1 MRVNRLVVGSLTLVA
16 VMATQAACAAQDA
29 ARKQDEQAIRAAAK
43 EYLTALARGD
53 AKAIAQSWTA
63 DGQFV
68 DAEGRS
74 HAAAELAAE
83 ATPPKDDAPRP
94 QVNVTA
100 STIRFITADVAVE
113 DGASEI
119 TWPEA
124 NGPPTRGRFH
134 ATWVKQQGRW
144 RLASLCEMAD
154 DAQAGPL
161 ADLAW
166 MVGAWRAESDGTQ
179 FDAVVK
185 WNDAGTALV
194 RETQALRDGNL
205 VLSSS
210 QIVSWNPRTEQV
222 QSWSFDPQGGH
233 AEGTWTRDG
242 DVWIEQVSGV
252 LPDGRETSATVR
264 IKPDGPDAFT
274 RKLTDTRVD
283 GKGVPDQEV
292 RFQRLAET
300 Q

>member
-1 MRVNRLVVGSLTLVA
+1 MLANRLVVRGLTIVA
-16 VMATQAACAAQDA
+16 VVAAQAVCAAQDA

-43 EYLTALARGD
+43 EYLAALARGD

-68 DAEGRS
+68 DAEGRT

-94 QVNVTA
+94 QVNVIA
-100 STIRFITADVAVE
+100 SSIRFITADVAVE

-124 NGPPTRGRFH
+124 TEPPTRGRFH

-154 DAQAGPL
+154 APAGPL

-166 MVGAWRAESDGTQ
+166 MVGTWRAEQDGTQ

-194 RETQALRDGNL
+194 RETQALRDGHL
-205 VLSSS
+205 MLSSS
-210 QIVSWNPRTEQV
+210 QIVSWNPRTHQV

-233 AEGTWTRDG
+233 AEGTWSRDG
-242 DVWIEQVSGV
+242 EAWIEQVAGV

-264 IKPDGPDAFT
+264 ITPDGPDAFT
-274 RKLTDTRVD
+274 RKLTETHVD
-283 GKGVPDQEV
+283 GEAVGDQEV
-292 RFQRLAET
+292 RFKRLSES